1 MTISP
6 TVRPSDRLAFREQP
20 APDPAV
26 PRMELREWADRF
38 GIVAGITTR
47 GGRAGAGDPG
57 FSLGLWSEEHVGQ
70 VMSRWRAVRAAVRQ
84 QFPGVILA
92 HQVHGTAVQ
101 WYEHGTD
108 GWLIV
113 DGIDGHVTGARGTLL
128 TVTVADCVPVY
139 LAVPGKQVVA
149 LLHAGWR
156 GTAGQILERGVE
168 VLKRAALVRSTEIV
182 MHCGVGICGACYEVG
197 SEVIERLAPARVPRV
212 NEADA
217 GVGTPGR
224 RPAVHRADGP
234 SSHVD
239 LREILARQASE
250 LGVAEV
256 SVSPWC
262 SAHDRDHF
270 FSHRASGG
278 RDGRMIAY
286 VGLPATGAS
295 PVA

>member
-6 TVRPSDRLAFREQP
+6 PVRPSDRPTLREQP
-20 APDPAV
+20 VPDPAV

-47 GGRAGAGDPG
+47 GRG
-57 FSLGLWSEEHVGQ
+57 FSLGLWSEENVSQ
-70 VMSRWRAVRAAVRQ
+70 VMSRWRAVRAAMCA
-84 QFPGVILA
+84 QFPGIILA
-92 HQVHGTAVQ
+92 HQVHGTTVQ
-101 WYEHGTD
+101 WHQQGPD
-108 GWLIV
+108 GWLIL
-113 DGIDGHVTGARGTLL
+113 DGVDGHVTGARGLLL
-128 TVTVADCVPVY
+128 TITVADCVPVY
-139 LAVPGKQVVA
+139 LAVPHKGAVA

-156 GTAGQILERGVE
+156 GTADRILERGVDA
-168 VLKRAALVRSTEIV
+168 LKRAVFTRSDEIV

-197 SEVIERLAPARVPRV
+197 SEVIGRLI
-212 NEADA
+212 
-217 GVGTPGR
+217 PGR
-224 RPAVHRADGP
+224 RPGVSRADAP
-234 SSHVD
+234 SGLVD
-239 LREILARQASE
+239 LREILARQAAE
-250 LGVAEV
+250 LGITAV

-262 SAHDRDHF
+262 SAHDREHF